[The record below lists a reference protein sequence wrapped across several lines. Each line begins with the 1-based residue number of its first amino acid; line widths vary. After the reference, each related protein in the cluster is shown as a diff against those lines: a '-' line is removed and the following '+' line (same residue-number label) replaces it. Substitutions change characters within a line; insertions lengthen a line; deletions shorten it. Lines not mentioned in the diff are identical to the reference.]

1 MSLAF
6 HFGVLRL
13 LTGFWRMQGFPVRVL
28 FRNPLVMCGFR
39 DFWGK
44 RWNLAYS
51 QMMAR
56 TVKKPL
62 TPLIGE
68 KWSMFV
74 VFVFSGLVHEL
85 AITVP
90 VGSGYGLPTAFFIVH
105 GVFLGRYLSKYF
117 IQKGWHVIGLARRE
131 NGLAD
136 GVDFLKW
143 DGVTLDSE
151 WADQLDRSDVLINLV
166 GRTVNCRPT
175 EENKQQILESRV
187 NATKLLGEVVGKSK
201 TPPKVWLNASTAAM
215 YDPTREKAQTES
227 EGGTV
232 LEILKGL
239 AKKFLGGSM
248 GDGGQMVSWMDI
260 QDFCRCVEWF
270 IKNESAS
277 GAYPAFGWMI
287 KLGAVFMRTNPDLI
301 LDSLWSY
308 PERLLE
314 EGFEFE
320 TPEFLDRS
328 DK

>member
-1 MSLAF
+1 MSE
-6 HFGVLRL
+6 
-13 LTGFWRMQGFPVRVL
+13 
-28 FRNPLVMCGFR
+28 
-39 DFWGK
+39 
-44 RWNLAYS
+44 
-51 QMMAR
+51 
-56 TVKKPL
+56 KKKMV
-62 TPLIGE
+62 IAGAN
-68 KWSMFV
+68 
-74 VFVFSGLVHEL
+74 G
-85 AITVP
+85 
-90 VGSGYGLPTAFFIVH
+90 
-105 GVFLGRYLSKYF
+105 FLGRYLSKYF

-227 EGGTV
+227 EGVMSDTFVANVGKKWEQTFNEAEIDQSVRRVALRISLIMAEEKGTV

-270 IKNESAS
+270 IKNENAS
-277 GAYPAFGWMI
+277 GAYNMSSPNALTNAEMMKRVRKEVGVSFGLPAFGWMI

>member
-1 MSLAF
+1 MSE
-6 HFGVLRL
+6 
-13 LTGFWRMQGFPVRVL
+13 
-28 FRNPLVMCGFR
+28 
-39 DFWGK
+39 
-44 RWNLAYS
+44 
-51 QMMAR
+51 
-56 TVKKPL
+56 KKKMV
-62 TPLIGE
+62 IAGAN
-68 KWSMFV
+68 
-74 VFVFSGLVHEL
+74 G
-85 AITVP
+85 
-90 VGSGYGLPTAFFIVH
+90 
-105 GVFLGRYLSKYF
+105 FLGRYLSKYF
-117 IQKGWHVIGLARRE
+117 IQKGWHVIGLARRG

-227 EGGTV
+227 EGVMSDTFVANVGKQWEQTFNEAEIDPSVRRIALRISLIMAEEKGTV

-277 GAYPAFGWMI
+277 GAYNMASPNALTNAEMMKRVRKEVGVSFGLPAFGWMI
-287 KLGAVFMRTNPDLI
+287 RLGAVFMRTNPDLI

-320 TPEFLDRS
+320 NPEFLDRS